1 MRRMSER
8 SHRTEGIVEQAAI
21 DPSPYIARGRM
32 LHAEAVHD
40 VFAHLLHL
48 PHSYP
53 SRRLEPI
60 VAIVLMEMA
69 VNEELALRV

>member
-1 MRRMSER
+1 MKERSMRRMSER

-40 VFAHLLHL
+40 VFAHLLHGL
-48 PHSYP
+48 ST
-53 SRRLEPI
+53 SLWKGGRRP
-60 VAIVLMEMA
+60 A
-69 VNEELALRV
+69 